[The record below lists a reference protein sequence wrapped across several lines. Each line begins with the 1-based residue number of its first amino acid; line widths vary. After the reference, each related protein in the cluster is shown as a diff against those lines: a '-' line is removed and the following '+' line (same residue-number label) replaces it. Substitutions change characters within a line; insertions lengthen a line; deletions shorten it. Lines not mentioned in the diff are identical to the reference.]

1 MVFIFSRRS
10 NPIEAIADRPDI
22 PVLLK
27 CRSVDQDQARSCVPS
42 QGKASTSP
50 FCRPGFDGG
59 FMSDLIMV
67 ATGLG
72 FFALAILYTLVCEKL

>member
-1 MVFIFSRRS
+1 L
-10 NPIEAIADRPDI
+10 DI
-22 PVLLK
+22 
-27 CRSVDQDQARSCVPS
+27 SFQQ
-42 QGKASTSP
+42 
-50 FCRPGFDGG
+50 PGFDGG